1 MHAIPKTSFYR
12 YKEQFENG
20 AKKFMHGNLGVIGKA
35 HDHIEM
41 GKAIIR
47 DFVENNSE
55 RMPHKCRTLVD
66 GSRETQLV
74 IPEIYRQTD
83 ILYEVNLGLKK
94 LGYSLISSSSF
105 NRIWNTE
112 FKHVTLSKT
121 SEFSKCSI
129 CTGIK
134 AQLSGT
140 KVQEERDRLMEEQ
153 RKHMLQ

>member
-1 MHAIPKTSFYR
+1 MEDRINYVYNTLGSAQRRNPFGKVYYVFSFDGSDVCCRSWYEMHGIPKTSFYR

-35 HDHIEM
+35 RDHIEM

-55 RMPHKCRTLVD
+55 QMPHKCRTLMD

-83 ILYEVNLGLKK
+83 ILHEVNLGLKK
-94 LGYSLISSSSF
+94 LVAI
-105 NRIWNTE
+105 
-112 FKHVTLSKT
+112 V
-121 SEFSKCSI
+121 
-129 CTGIK
+129 
-134 AQLSGT
+134 
-140 KVQEERDRLMEEQ
+140 
-153 RKHMLQ
+153 